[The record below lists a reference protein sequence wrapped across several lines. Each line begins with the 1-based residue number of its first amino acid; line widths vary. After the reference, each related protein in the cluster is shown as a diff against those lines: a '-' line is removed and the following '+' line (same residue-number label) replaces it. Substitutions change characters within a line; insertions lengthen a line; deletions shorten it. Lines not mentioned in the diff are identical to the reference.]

1 MPDVSVVIPTHN
13 RPELL
18 ARALRCAL
26 SQSDA
31 VLEVVVVDD
40 GSTADTAAMLAA
52 TDDTRVRVL
61 RHDVSRGLS
70 AARNA
75 GIAAARGEWVAFLD
89 DDDLWAPG
97 KLAAQLAALRGQ
109 PGANWCCTG
118 AVAVDDR
125 LRIIGPGQIPP
136 PPGDVTAEVLARSTI
151 PSGGSSVVARAGA
164 VREVGGFD
172 EGLRSL
178 EDWDLWVRLALRSPL
193 AVVAAPLVA
202 YRVNP
207 ASMAHDRATMHASY
221 EILASRY
228 APERERLHV
237 QLADASWLKYMG
249 AAQLRSGRR
258 FAAARTHLRLATRF
272 GVWRGL
278 LLAAAGLVVPG
289 IQERRDARQALV
301 MPAGWRE
308 EAERWLEPLRSAGSR

>member
-26 SQSDA
+26 SQGD
-31 VLEVVVVDD
+31 VTVEVVVVDD
-40 GSTADTAAMLAA
+40 GSAADTATLLAS
-52 TDDTRVRVL
+52 TDDPRVRVL
-61 RHDVSRGLS
+61 RHDVARGLS

-75 GIAAARGEWVAFLD
+75 GIAAARGEWVAFFD
-89 DDDLWAPG
+89 DDDLWAPE
-97 KLAAQLAALRGQ
+97 KLSAQLAALRGQ
-109 PGANWCCTG
+109 PGAEWCCTG
-118 AVAVDDR
+118 AVAVDDS
-125 LRIIGPGQIPP
+125 LRIIGPGQTPP
-136 PPGDVTAEVLARSTI
+136 PPGDVTAEVLSRSTI
-151 PSGGSSVVARAGA
+151 PSGGSSVVARVAA

-193 AVVAAPLVA
+193 AVVARPLVA

-207 ASMAHDRATMHASY
+207 ASMAHDRATMDASY

-228 APERERLHV
+228 ASVREARGV
-237 QLADASWLKYMG
+237 RLADASWLKYMG

-258 FAAARTHLRLATRF
+258 LAAARTHLRLATRF
-272 GVWRGL
+272 GVRRGW
-278 LLAAAGLVVPG
+278 LLAVAGLVVPG
-289 IQERRDARQALV
+289 IQARRDARQARV
-301 MPAGWRE
+301 MPSGWRE
-308 EAERWLEPLRSAGSR
+308 EADRWLEPLRSIGSR